1 MEKPVPRQNL
11 TLRCKI
17 EILSSTDTAQKMKF
31 FNKDFFSKF
40 DQIFQRNL

>member
-1 MEKPVPRQNL
+1 MEKPVPRKNL
-11 TLRCKI
+11 TLRVKI

-31 FNKDFFSKF
+31 FNKDFLSKF